1 LHHLTTGNA
10 CTHDSAKPLPGP
22 PAPRVQSRILH
33 GAQCLGW
40 GYGRGKVGT
49 QKRPRRHGAPS
60 RAPRDAQAS
69 RIGGG
74 NAPRFPHPPAHPPHF
89 CAILLVPQPCSLI
102 SPGAGQ
108 SLPCPPR
115 RHKPSWPRSRLGLPQ
130 RAAYSECPLPLPP
143 HPPPTTSLGSP
154 LPVFRVSNL
163 LVPC

>member
-1 LHHLTTGNA
+1 M
-10 CTHDSAKPLPGP
+10 
-22 PAPRVQSRILH
+22 
-33 GAQCLGW
+33 
-40 GYGRGKVGT
+40 GT

-69 RIGGG
+69 RIGGE

-89 CAILLVPQPCSLI
+89 CAISLFHNPCSLT

-130 RAAYSECPLPLPP
+130 RAAYSECPRPLPP
-143 HPPPTTSLGSP
+143 CPPPTTSLGSP
-154 LPVFRVSNL
+154 LPDFRVLRGLKQGKQLIKTMFHHIFAFEYLLWTKARKNAMREENL
-163 LVPC
+163 C